1 LRVAREPLL
10 HFIHTPEFEESAAET
25 LGDEEL
31 RAAQIDLQANPEAGR
46 LIAGT
51 GGARKLRVATGRR
64 GKSGGARVIYY
75 YKARRQTVYLLL
87 AYSKSEADTLSAA
100 GQKLLRE
107 ILRAIDRE
115 ED

>member
-1 LRVAREPLL
+1 MPREPLL
-10 HFIHTPEFEESAAET
+10 HSIHTPEFEASAAET
-25 LGDEEL
+25 LDDGEL
-31 RAAQIDLQANPEAGR
+31 RAAQLNLQENPEAGR

-75 YKARRQTVYLLL
+75 YKSRAHTVYLLL
-87 AYSKSEADTLSAA
+87 AYSKSEADNLSAV
-100 GQKLLRE
+100 GKKLLRE

-115 ED
+115 EG